1 MVLCM
6 SFIGAVVMLE
16 AWPVYAL
23 FSARFRGATLS
34 PAAWASIVAS
44 FAAVV
49 ALIGAVWA
57 LSVRTGLRYL
67 EAIEP

>member
-1 MVLCM
+1 
-6 SFIGAVVMLE
+6 MLE

-34 PAAWASIVAS
+34 PATWASIVAS

-49 ALIGAVWA
+49 ALIVAVLA
-57 LSVRTGLRYL
+57 ISVRSGLRPL